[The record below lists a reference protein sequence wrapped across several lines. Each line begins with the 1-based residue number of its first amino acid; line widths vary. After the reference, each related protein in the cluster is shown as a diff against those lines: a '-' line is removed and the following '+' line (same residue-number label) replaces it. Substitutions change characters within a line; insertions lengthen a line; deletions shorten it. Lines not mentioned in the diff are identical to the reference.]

1 MMDKQKGIGRM
12 EKSIRERVLEAICEV
27 NDEIMEN
34 QDKDLLLN
42 DIIDSFDIVAMMV
55 ELEDAFEIEIEA
67 KDVTPDNFRTV
78 DSIVEVVERV
88 LQG

>member
-1 MMDKQKGIGRM
+1 MEKGIR
-12 EKSIRERVLEAICEV
+12 EKVLEAICEV

-55 ELEDAFEIEIEA
+55 ELEDAFDIEIDAE
-67 KDVTPDNFRTV
+67 DVTPENFKTV
-78 DSIVEVVERV
+78 DSIIEVVERATKA
-88 LQG
+88 

>member
-1 MMDKQKGIGRM
+1 M
-12 EKSIRERVLEAICEV
+12 EKSIRERVLDAICEV

-67 KDVTPDNFRTV
+67 EDVTPDNFRTV
-78 DSIVEVVERV
+78 DSIVEVVERAIK
-88 LQG
+88 G

>member
-1 MMDKQKGIGRM
+1 M

-55 ELEDAFEIEIEA
+55 ELEDAFDIEIDAE
-67 KDVTPDNFRTV
+67 DVTPDHFKTV
-78 DSIVEVVERV
+78 DSIVEVVERTV
-88 LQG
+88 KG

>member
-1 MMDKQKGIGRM
+1 M
-12 EKSIRERVLEAICEV
+12 EKSIRERVLEAVCEV

-55 ELEDAFEIEIEA
+55 ELEDAFDIEIDSE
-67 KDVTPDNFRTV
+67 DVTPDNFRTV
-78 DSIVEVVERV
+78 DSMVEVVERAAKA
-88 LQG
+88 